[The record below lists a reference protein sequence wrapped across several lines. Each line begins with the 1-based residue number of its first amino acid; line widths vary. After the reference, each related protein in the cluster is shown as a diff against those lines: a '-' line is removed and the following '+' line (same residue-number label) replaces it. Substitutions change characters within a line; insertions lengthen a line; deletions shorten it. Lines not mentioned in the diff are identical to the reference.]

1 MKISKT
7 RLKEIIKEELQTA
20 RASSSLP
27 QRVKS
32 LLTDTAIDEE
42 AVASLAKLVYD
53 LELRFP
59 VPTRVPRPGEVQF
72 FERS

>member
-27 QRVKS
+27 HRVKS
-32 LLTDTAIDEE
+32 LLADTAIDEE
-42 AVASLAKLVYD
+42 AISSLTKLVYD
-53 LELRFP
+53 LERRFP
-59 VPTRVPRPGEVQF
+59 VPTREPRRGEVQF
-72 FERS
+72 FERD